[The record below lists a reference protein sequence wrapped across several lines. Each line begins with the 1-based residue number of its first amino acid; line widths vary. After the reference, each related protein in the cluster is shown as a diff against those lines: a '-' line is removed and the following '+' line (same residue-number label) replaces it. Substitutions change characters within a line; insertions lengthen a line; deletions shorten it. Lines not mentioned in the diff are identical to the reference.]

1 MENKFQVFVYQNDG
15 TEFQLD
21 TLHLKDGK
29 TETIA
34 EGIGKVLD
42 EYNL

>member
-21 TLHLKDGK
+21 TAFERWHNRN
-29 TETIA
+29 
-34 EGIGKVLD
+34 
-42 EYNL
+42 YC